1 MVLAALAPLIAKNLK
16 KRQTENFE
24 EKASAGGSVV
34 IVLWYIVN
42 FVVGIYALYLSFQRN
57 NGLDIGSLLAAC
69 CYPWCYVAY
78 ALAVQVPSPR
88 NASRNNVAR
97 VNNSSRTVSNP
108 SPVRM

>member
-1 MVLAALAPLIAKNLK
+1 MAEMDA
-16 KRQTENFE
+16 ENFE
-24 EKASAGGSVV
+24 EKTSAGGSVV

-57 NGLDIGSLLAAC
+57 NGLDIGSLLVAC
-69 CYPWCYVAY
+69 CYPWCYVVY

-97 VNNSSRTVSNP
+97 VNNSSTPVSNP
-108 SPVRM
+108 YTVRM

>member
-1 MVLAALAPLIAKNLK
+1 MVLAALAPLIVRNLK
-16 KRQTENFE
+16 KRETENFE
-24 EKASAGGSVV
+24 EKTSAGGSVV

-57 NGLDIGSLLAAC
+57 NGLDISSLLAAC

-97 VNNSSRTVSNP
+97 VNNSSRPVSNP
-108 SPVRM
+108 STVRI